1 MWTPPLHS
9 TPQSKVLPKTS
20 VQGNLSRP
28 RTSSNICCILCLEA
42 EIALQ
47 QEAQGLA
54 GQKPRRDSPSTYG
67 DEKPLGRGPGK
78 RQRAH
83 TCDTHST
90 SDKTPTAGRE
100 EVHLSWARAP
110 GAQRSR
116 WGPATTPGPCVPT
129 GGPRLADSTDLFLS
143 RLGLH
148 RVGTAGMSLDMV
160 PGPPDQ
166 GQSVLRGQSYLR
178 RHNTGSKVSMAQ
190 GWSVEHRWEDSSL
203 SHLTFHQRRA
213 SFLGPQL

>member
-9 TPQSKVLPKTS
+9 TIKSAPQD
-20 VQGNLSRP
+20 QCAGNLSRP

-54 GQKPRRDSPSTYG
+54 GRKPRRDSPSTYG
-67 DEKPLGRGPGK
+67 DEEPLVGGPEK

-83 TCDTHST
+83 TCDAHST

-100 EVHLSWARAP
+100 EVHLSRARAP
-110 GAQRSR
+110 GVQRSR

-129 GGPRLADSTDLFLS
+129 GGPWLADSTDLFLS
-143 RLGLH
+143 WLGLH
-148 RVGTAGMSLDMV
+148 HCVRTTGMSVDMV

-178 RHNTGSKVSMAQ
+178 RRNTGSKVSVAQ
-190 GWSVEHRWEDSSL
+190 GWSVEHRREDSSL
-203 SHLTFHQRRA
+203 SHLTFHQHRA